1 MYLFNTGS
9 GNELEGD
16 VGDIVSQTAQTSP
29 YFQLREKFK
38 FRKSLLPASYWNIDK
53 EMAFCIAL

>member
-16 VGDIVSQTAQTSP
+16 VGDIVSQTAQTCP
-29 YFQLREKFK
+29 YLQLREKFK
-38 FRKSLLPASYWNIDK
+38 FIEHID
-53 EMAFCIAL
+53 ERETQLNTSS